1 MKYKKISSL
10 LIAVLTSISLVGCG
24 NNSSKEA
31 ENSTGGVIATSVAV
45 TEILDALG
53 VDVIGVPTTSYEL
66 PESTKGATEVGNP
79 MSPDLEIIK
88 SLNPSVVVSV
98 DTLGSDYINLFKENN
113 IPSEFVSLE
122 SLDGL
127 KNAIDTL
134 GTRFDKKD
142 KADELIS
149 TIEEKENSF
158 KNLENGEGNDVLVLF
173 AAPGSTMIATPK
185 SYVGSLVEIVGG
197 NNIVQDDTSSFVTY
211 SKEEIS
217 KLNPDKVLVMIHAM
231 PEQTKAALEKEFES
245 DTAWQSIDAI
255 KNNKIVYLDNTYF
268 GMSANLRVVEGLDI
282 LREIVAGE

>member
-122 SLDGL
+122 SLEGL

-158 KNLENGEGNDVLVLF
+158 EKLEDEEGKDVLVLF

-185 SYVGSLVEIVGG
+185 SYIGSLVEIVGG

>member
-122 SLDGL
+122 SLEGL

-158 KNLENGEGNDVLVLF
+158 EKLEEGKDVLVLF

-185 SYVGSLVEIVGG
+185 SYVGNLVEIVGG
-197 NNIVQDDTSSFVTY
+197 NNIVKDDTSSFVTY
-211 SKEEIS
+211 SKEEIA
-217 KLNPDKVLVMIHAM
+217 KLDPDKVLVMMHAL

-255 KNNKIVYLDNTYF
+255 KNNNIVYLDNTYF

>member
-185 SYVGSLVEIVGG
+185 SYIGSLVEIVGG

>member
-158 KNLENGEGNDVLVLF
+158 EKLEDEEGKDVLVLF

-185 SYVGSLVEIVGG
+185 SYIGSLVEIVGG

>member
-88 SLNPSVVVSV
+88 SLNPSAVVSV

-122 SLDGL
+122 SLEGL

>member
-24 NNSSKEA
+24 NNSSKEV
-31 ENSTGGVIATSVAV
+31 ENSTGGIIATSVAV

>member
-53 VDVIGVPTTSYEL
+53 VDVIGVPATSYEL

-122 SLDGL
+122 SLEGL

-158 KNLENGEGNDVLVLF
+158 EKLEEGKDVLVLF

-185 SYVGSLVEIVGG
+185 SYVGNLVEIVGG

>member
-24 NNSSKEA
+24 NNSGKEA
-31 ENSTGGVIATSVAV
+31 ENLTGGVVATSVAV
-45 TEILDALG
+45 TEILDALA

-122 SLDGL
+122 SLEGL

-158 KNLENGEGNDVLVLF
+158 KDLENGNGKDVLVLF

-185 SYVGSLVEIVGG
+185 SYIGSLVEIVGG

-245 DTAWQSIDAI
+245 DSAWQSIEAI
-255 KNNKIVYLDNTYF
+255 KNNNIVYLDNTYF
-268 GMSANLRVVEGLDI
+268 GMSANLKVIEGLDI

>member
-1 MKYKKISSL
+1 MKYKKITSL
-10 LIAVLTSISLVGCG
+10 FIVVLTSISLVGCG
-24 NNSSKEA
+24 NNSGKEV
-31 ENSTGGVIATSVAV
+31 ENSPGGVVATSVAV

-53 VDVIGVPTTSYEL
+53 VDIIGVPTTSYEL
-66 PESTKGATEVGNP
+66 PENTKGAKEVGNP

-98 DTLGSDYINLFKENN
+98 DTLGSDYINLFKESN

>member
-10 LIAVLTSISLVGCG
+10 FIAVLTSISLVGCG
-24 NNSSKEA
+24 SNSGKETKN
-31 ENSTGGVIATSVAV
+31 EIGGVVATSVAV

-53 VDVIGVPTTSYEL
+53 VEVVGVPTTSYEL
-66 PESTKGATEVGNP
+66 PESTKNATEVGNP

-122 SLDGL
+122 SLEGL
-127 KNAIDTL
+127 KESIKTL
-134 GTRFDKKD
+134 GSRFDKND
-142 KADELIS
+142 KAVELVNS
-149 TIEEKENSF
+149 IEEKESKF
-158 KNLENGEGNDVLVLF
+158 KELDDEEGKDVLVLF

-185 SYVGSLVEIVGG
+185 SYIGSLVDIVGG
-197 NNIVQDDTSSFVTY
+197 NNIVKDDKSSFVTY

-217 KLNPDKVLVMIHAM
+217 KLNPEKVLVMIHAM
-231 PEQTKAALEKEFES
+231 PEETKAALEKEFS
-245 DTAWQSIDAI
+245 TDTAWQSIDAI
-255 KNNKIVYLDNTYF
+255 KNNNIVYLDNTYF
-268 GMSANLRVVEGLDI
+268 GMSANLKIIEGLDI

>member
-10 LIAVLTSISLVGCG
+10 FIAVLTSISLVGCG
-24 NNSSKEA
+24 SNSGKETKN
-31 ENSTGGVIATSVAV
+31 ETGGVVATSVAV

-53 VDVIGVPTTSYEL
+53 VEVVGVPTTSYEL
-66 PESTKGATEVGNP
+66 PESTKNATEVGNP

-122 SLDGL
+122 SLEGL
-127 KNAIDTL
+127 KETIKTL
-134 GTRFDKKD
+134 GSRFDKND
-142 KADELIS
+142 KAVELVNS
-149 TIEEKENSF
+149 IEEKENKF
-158 KNLENGEGNDVLVLF
+158 KELDNEEGKDVLVLF

-185 SYVGSLVEIVGG
+185 SYIGSLVDIVGG
-197 NNIVQDDTSSFVTY
+197 NNIVKDDKSSFVTY

-217 KLNPDKVLVMIHAM
+217 KLNPEKVLVMIHAM
-231 PEQTKAALEKEFES
+231 PEETKAALEKEFS
-245 DTAWQSIDAI
+245 TDTAWQSIDAI
-255 KNNKIVYLDNTYF
+255 KNNNIVYLDNTYF
-268 GMSANLRVVEGLDI
+268 GMSANLKIIEGLDI

>member
-24 NNSSKEA
+24 NNSSKEV
-31 ENSTGGVIATSVAV
+31 ENSTGGIIATSVAV

-88 SLNPSVVVSV
+88 SLNPSAVVSV

-158 KNLENGEGNDVLVLF
+158 EKLEEGKDVLVLF

-185 SYVGSLVEIVGG
+185 SYVGNLVEIVGG
-197 NNIVQDDTSSFVTY
+197 NNIVKDDTSSFVTY
-211 SKEEIS
+211 SKEEIA
-217 KLNPDKVLVMIHAM
+217 PRI
-231 PEQTKAALEKEFES
+231 
-245 DTAWQSIDAI
+245 
-255 KNNKIVYLDNTYF
+255 
-268 GMSANLRVVEGLDI
+268 
-282 LREIVAGE
+282 